1 MLRKELN
8 DFKEMMG
15 QSSGPGVSL
24 VGGLTGT
31 VKSGFSSNGAKYATW
46 EELQLTNKNC
56 DHLELKITE

>member
-1 MLRKELN
+1 MLKKELY

-24 VGGLTGT
+24 VGGLTGQVRPGYT
-31 VKSGFSSNGAKYATW
+31 SNGAKYATW
-46 EELQLTNKNC
+46 EELQFTNKNC